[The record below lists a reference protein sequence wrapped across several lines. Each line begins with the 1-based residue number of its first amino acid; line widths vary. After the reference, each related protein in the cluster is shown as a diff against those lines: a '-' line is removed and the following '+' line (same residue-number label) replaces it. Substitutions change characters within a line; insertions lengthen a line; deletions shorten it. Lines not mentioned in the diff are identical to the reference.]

1 MTQIPQSTRAAAM
14 LELRRRRQSKQDE
27 LHTAGD
33 FVGMQQYCRTVTP
46 RWNWDWPHLVYL
58 DQALD
63 KVISGEIKR
72 LIICMPTR
80 IGKTEKVN
88 VRFPACFLELFPDAP
103 IILGGYNE
111 RFAMRLSRKI
121 QRIAKDR
128 VPLSSRTSAADWETT
143 EGGGVRAAGVGV
155 GVAGLPAKLVLIDD
169 PTKNK
174 EDAYSQAHRDK
185 VWDWYT
191 EDVYTRLEPDGA
203 IVITMA
209 RRHEDD
215 LVGRI
220 LASED
225 APNWTVIRMPALAEE
240 EGDPLGRAPGEALCP
255 DRFDE
260 AAYARMRSVMG
271 EVAFSGLQQQRPTP
285 ASGLIFQSDQI
296 RYYTTPDRPIM
307 EKDGTLVPTI
317 PQTRWDEIFQ
327 SWDMSFKDKT
337 ASDPIAGHVW
347 ARKGPDAYF
356 LDRVG
361 GRRSFIKTLD
371 EVRKMSHRHPKALL
385 KLVEDKANG
394 PAVISSLKSEL
405 GGFKA
410 VEPEGDKVSRA
421 WSVTPLYE
429 GGNVWFPH
437 PKIAPWVPGVI
448 TQMIQFPFGAN
459 DDDVDAMTQALRKVQ
474 KSIERLE
481 RLKKYRQRQ
490 GRTRSLVILRA

>member
-1 MTQIPQSTRAAAM
+1 VTKIPASLQAAAL
-14 LELRRRRQSKQDE
+14 LELRKRRVSKKDQLHDDE
-27 LHTAGD
+27 GN
-33 FVGMQQYCRTVTP
+33 FVGMQRYCEIVTP
-46 RWNWDWPHLVYL
+46 SWNWKWPHLMKL
-58 DQALD
+58 DEVLD

-72 LIICMPTR
+72 LIVSMPTR

-88 VRFPACFLELFPDAP
+88 VRFAAAYLELFPSAP
-103 IILGGYNE
+103 LLLGGYNE

-121 QRIAKDR
+121 QRIVEER
-128 VPLSSRTSAADWETT
+128 VPLSNRRSVSDWETA
-143 EGGGVRAAGVGV
+143 EGGGIRAVGVGV
-155 GVAGLPAKLVLIDD
+155 GVAGLPAKGVLIDD

-191 EDVYTRLEPDGA
+191 EDMYTRLEPDGF

-225 APNWTVIRMPALAEE
+225 GPNWVEIRLPALAEE
-240 EGDPLGRAPGEALCP
+240 DDPLGRAPGEALCP

-260 AAYARMRSVMG
+260 EAYAKMRMVMG

-285 ASGLIFQSDQI
+285 DSGLIFQSDQI
-296 RYYTTPDRPIM
+296 RFYTTPDHPIQ
-307 EKDGTLVPTI
+307 EKDGSFVPVL
-317 PQTRWDEIFQ
+317 PQVRWDEIFQ

-347 ARKGPDAYF
+347 ARKGVDAYF
-356 LDRVG
+356 LDRMG
-361 GRRSFIKTLD
+361 GRRSFTKTIE
-371 EVRKMSHRHPKALL
+371 EVRGMSRKWPKALL

-394 PAVISSLKSEL
+394 TAVISTLKSEL
-405 GGFKA
+405 GGFKPID
-410 VEPEGDKVSRA
+410 PEGDKVSRA
-421 WSVTPLYE
+421 WSVTPLFE

-437 PKIAPWVPGVI
+437 PKIAPWVPKVI
-448 TQMIQFPFGAN
+448 TQMTQFPFGAN
-459 DDDVDAMTQALRKVQ
+459 DDDVDALTQALRKIM
-474 KSIERLE
+474 KTIERLQKHKE
-481 RLKKYRQRQ
+481 FAKRRA
-490 GRTRSLVILRA
+490 RTRSMVVLKM